1 MPEKRKITSTRI
13 IEFLGKRFLVDVLN
27 PPQTVELPSHTIL
40 DNDGKDKLSENH
52 WGRQYK

>member
-1 MPEKRKITSTRI
+1 MPERRKITSTRI